1 MKTLHIF
8 HNSDL
13 KNGVDKT
20 TCTLM
25 VALKKL
31 GVEPIATVPKA
42 GNVTEYLQ
50 AHSIRYWLIPYSC
63 CASRSER
70 AQLMFYG
77 DSFAQ
82 LDSLITLIHQETPD
96 IIHINT
102 GHLLHAGIAAARQKI
117 PTIWHIHAPFAEDL
131 TRYDSTV
138 GTGGYIHLLKQ
149 LSSQIIGVSEDVN
162 KSLSEHLPP
171 DRIET
176 LYNGI
181 DIDELLQSAKS
192 SSTDIRTELGLSADA
207 KLVIGV
213 GRISAQK
220 DFAAFAR
227 IAAKV
232 RKLKSDCYFV
242 VAGPRQ
248 EPAAV
253 SLLENE
259 VAQNQLSNRLFIL
272 GPRDDIA
279 ALLAQ
284 STIFL
289 STAIFEGQGIAALEA
304 MALDTPPVA
313 MACAGLRECIAHEHD
328 GILVD
333 PGDEDTAAAAILRLL
348 DNPELVEKLTTN
360 ARISV
365 AKKFSSREYAKRFLS
380 VADAAIAYGPATM
393 SSQELDLL
401 SGLLAQINNAHLRLL
416 NLEQQTLGQR
426 IKGILWELRQKLKAK
441 SNTS

>member
-1 MKTLHIF
+1 MKTLHIC

-31 GVEPIATVPKA
+31 GVEPIAVVPKA

-50 AHSIRYWLIPYSC
+50 SQAIRYWLVPYSC
-63 CASRSER
+63 CVSRTER
-70 AQLMFYG
+70 AQFKFYG

-82 LDSLITLIHQETPD
+82 LDSLITLIRQENPD

-102 GHLLHAGIAAARQKI
+102 GHLLHAGIAAARQRI
-117 PTIWHIHAPFAEDL
+117 PAIWHIHAPFAEDL
-131 TRYDSTV
+131 SRYESSIGV
-138 GTGGYIHLLKQ
+138 GGYIHLLKQ
-149 LSSQIIGVSEDVN
+149 LSSRIIGVSEDVA

-171 DRIET
+171 DRINT

-181 DIDELLQSAKS
+181 DIEELRSSAKS
-192 SSTDIRTELGLSADA
+192 SSTDIRAELGLSADA

-227 IAAKV
+227 VAAKV
-232 RKLKSDCYFV
+232 VTFKSDCYFLI
-242 VAGPRQ
+242 AGPKQ
-248 EPAAV
+248 EPEAV
-253 SLLENE
+253 RLLEDE
-259 VAQNQLSNRLFIL
+259 LERGQLSNKLHIL

-304 MALDTPPVA
+304 MALGTPAVA
-313 MACAGLRECIAHEHD
+313 MACSGLRECIVNEHD

-333 PGDEDTAAAAILRLL
+333 PGDENSTATAILRLL
-348 DNPELVEKLTTN
+348 DNPEFAQKLTAN

-365 AKKFSSREYAKRFLS
+365 AEKFSSQKYAKQFLNI
-380 VADAAIAYGPATM
+380 ANAALAYGPPAI
-393 SSQELDLL
+393 SDQELDLL
-401 SGLLAQINNAHLRLL
+401 SGLLGQINNAHLRLL
-416 NLEQQTLGQR
+416 GFEQQTLNQR
-426 IKGILWELRQKLKAK
+426 IKGILWEWRQQLKAIFQ
-441 SNTS
+441 